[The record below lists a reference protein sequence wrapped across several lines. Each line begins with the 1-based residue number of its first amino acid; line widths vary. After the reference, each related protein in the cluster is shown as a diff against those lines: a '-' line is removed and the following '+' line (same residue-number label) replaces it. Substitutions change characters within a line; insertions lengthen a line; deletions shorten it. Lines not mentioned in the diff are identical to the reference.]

1 MDIFGDYNCF
11 TRILGLNI
19 LNQHM
24 SSHQH
29 PLHVS
34 SCYCYSGYRFWGVP
48 IAFQGFVEIRH
59 IRDPTWSPNPF
70 LNRLGNGSRSCFVG
84 FRCFGNTS
92 SSFHLAFICMHF
104 PSCSFHLHPCS
115 FHVAFISCHVPFII
129 LSCSFH
135 VYSFPLIFR
144 SHYFHVHSN
153 VHSCPFIFLS
163 SSFHLHACSFH
174 FACMSLFLLK
184 FWKWLYGWPG
194 NRVQQMVIAKV
205 IALSLN
211 NPSNIWH
218 CSREI
223 WNLPQ
228 KQQSERERESK
239 Q

>member
-1 MDIFGDYNCF
+1 M
-11 TRILGLNI
+11 
-19 LNQHM
+19 
-24 SSHQH
+24 
-29 PLHVS
+29 LHSFPVM
-34 SCYCYSGYRFWGVP
+34 
-48 IAFQGFVEIRH
+48 
-59 IRDPTWSPNPF
+59 F
-70 LNRLGNGSRSCFVG
+70 LSL
-84 FRCFGNTS
+84 
-92 SSFHLAFICMHF
+92 
-104 PSCSFHLHPCS
+104 
-115 FHVAFISCHVPFII
+115 
-129 LSCSFH
+129 SFH

-228 KQQSERERESK
+228 KQQSEREREKANNKRKERKKERERASEFDAKWYGKQGTTGWILSSVLPVNVHNSIYLVYAKFNGLSCMVPGYRFWGGPIALQRFVHISDKNNSCTSK
-239 Q
+239 WSTILTVTIGNSNPTSFWIFWKKT